1 MYYRILFV
9 ITLTVFS
16 CKKELDINDFSDDFG
31 DYEPELRIEA
41 LMLPVDNTAIIR
53 IDRSIR
59 LDEGLNDEGY
69 YNCIDDDN
77 DWNYYYCDST
87 HTSYENRCNCE
98 DACSENNIEDC
109 DDLDTS
115 SYRCILHLY
124 KCDNE
129 VDSLVTFEDKD
140 NCICENSE

>member
-1 MYYRILFV
+1 
-9 ITLTVFS
+9 
-16 CKKELDINDFSDDFG
+16 
-31 DYEPELRIEA
+31 
-41 LMLPVDNTAIIR
+41 MLPVDNTAIIR

-98 DACSENNIEDC
+98 DACSENNIENVANICCEIHLQDFRAEIFC
-109 DDLDTS
+109 KYFLQNLLRDFFAKFFAE
-115 SYRCILHLY
+115 ILA
-124 KCDNE
+124 
-129 VDSLVTFEDKD
+129 
-140 NCICENSE
+140 